1 MTIRMMMMM
10 MMMVR
15 NLIPNYKK
23 LKKIIICDLNFI
35 HRKKRKI
42 KTKKN

>member
-10 MMMVR
+10 MMR
-15 NLIPNYKK
+15 NLIPSYKK

-35 HRKKRKI
+35 HKK
-42 KTKKN
+42 KTKNLYQKKN